1 VSALAP
7 AALPPPAMET
17 RSSPLLLV
25 VPTYQEIE
33 NIDAIVSALAEVRAR
48 TPIDVLVVDDGS
60 PDGTADRVRRLQLEH
75 AWLHLLER
83 PAPAGLGSAY
93 RDGFC
98 WALDRGYAR
107 IGEMDAD
114 LSHDPAT
121 IPALVEAMD
130 HGATLAIGSR
140 YVLGG
145 GTTGWPLRRRLLSRG
160 ANLFAR
166 TLLALPVHDVTAG
179 FRIYDRDA
187 ARLVAETGTH
197 CNGYGFQV
205 EAAYAVARAGGTL
218 VEVPITFHERVHGCS
233 KISRA
238 TTREATR
245 TCFAL
250 AFADATCRR
259 RESRRI
265 RLALYLLIGAT
276 GLLVNQAVLWRATE
290 GLGFHYLVSAIIAT
304 QVSSLWNFGLTERF
318 VFDAGRDGRFAR
330 LISFFGMN
338 NAWMAARAPLLVLLT
353 SVLGIHYMVSNLV
366 LLIASTIGRF
376 AISDTWIWSRAPHRK
391 RTFTYD
397 VHGDIRVRSPVHL
410 PELAP
415 FAVDRLDGAAD
426 IEVAV
431 RSRGF
436 GGLHLRPRVQEHHEM
451 VEYVEQL
458 GAFGFAM
465 RVEHGAPTLVTVSRL
480 VSWSPHVLYT
490 NVLEPLLRWEF
501 VRKGS
506 ILAHAACLEIDG
518 VGMLIT
524 AKTDTGKTTTCL
536 QSLRTQGSSFLSD
549 DMVILAPDGLAR
561 SYPKPLTISAHTMSA
576 VRAAPLSRRRR
587 ALLEVQSRIHSKGG
601 RSVGLTMA
609 KWQLPVATM
618 NAITQLVVPPP
629 KFFVEQ
635 LLPEAATS
643 ASTQVARL
651 LVIERGDAVYES
663 LTHAEACVALAANTE
678 DAYGFPPYPQV
689 GRALSNGDGVMEGR
703 IRAAALSAV
712 PSARLC
718 TPDRNWFERL
728 PALAEPMAHQPELLV
743 PDLTTAGM

>member
-1 VSALAP
+1 
-7 AALPPPAMET
+7 M
-17 RSSPLLLV
+17 V

-33 NIDAIVSALAEVRAR
+33 NIDAVVSALAAVRTR
-48 TPIDVLVVDDGS
+48 TPLDVLIVDDRS
-60 PDGTADRVRRLQLEH
+60 PDGTADRVRQLQAGH

-83 PAPAGLGSAY
+83 PERAGLGSAY
-93 RDGFC
+93 RDGFR
-98 WALDRGYAR
+98 WALERDYAR

-130 HGATLAIGSR
+130 NGASLTIGSR

-205 EAAYAVARAGGTL
+205 EAAYAVARAGTTL
-218 VEVPITFHERVHGCS
+218 VEVPITFHERVHGSS
-233 KISRA
+233 KITRA
-238 TTREATR
+238 TTREAAR
-245 TCFAL
+245 QCFAL
-250 AFADATCRR
+250 AFADATSRR

-265 RLALYLLIGAT
+265 RFAIYLLIGAT
-276 GLLVNQAVLWRATE
+276 GLLINQVVLWRATE
-290 GLGFHYLVSAIIAT
+290 GVGLHYLASAIIAT

-318 VFDAGRDGRFAR
+318 VFDADREGRLAR

-353 SVLGIHYMVSNLV
+353 SVLGIHYLVSNLV

-376 AISDTWIWSRAPHRK
+376 AVSDTWIWSRAPHRK
-391 RTFTYD
+391 HGYTYD
-397 VHGDIRVRSPVHL
+397 VHGAVRVRSPVHL
-410 PELAP
+410 PELEP
-415 FAVDRLDGAAD
+415 FAVDQLDGAAD

-436 GGLHLRPRVQEHHEM
+436 GGLHLRPRVQEHGET

-465 RVEHGAPTLVTVSRL
+465 RVEHGTPTAVTVSRL

-490 NVLEPLLRWEF
+490 NVVEPLLRWEF

-506 ILAHAACLEIDG
+506 ILAHAACLEVEG

-536 QSLRTQGSSFLSD
+536 QSLRTQSSSFLSD
-549 DMVILAPDGLAR
+549 DMVILAPDGQAR

-576 VRAAPLSRRRR
+576 VRSAPLSHRRR

-618 NAITQLVVPPP
+618 NAITQMVVPPP
-629 KFFVEQ
+629 KFSVNQ
-635 LLPEAATS
+635 LLPEAATC
-643 ASTQVARL
+643 AGTQITRL
-651 LVIERGDAVYES
+651 LVIERGEAVYES
-663 LTHAEACVALAANTE
+663 LSHDEACKALAANTE

-689 GRALSNGDGVMEGR
+689 GKALSNGDSAVEDR
-703 IRAAALSAV
+703 IRAAALNAV
-712 PSARLC
+712 ASVRLC

-728 PALAEPMAHQPELLV
+728 PALAQPMAYQPELLV
-743 PDLTTAGM
+743 PELTTTGA